1 MFEKMK
7 LWLTKPLHAA
17 IAAFIAGL
25 FIGLVILGWW
35 LWPVQWYDA
44 SPSDLRPDAQ
54 QDYVC
59 MMIDSYSVNQNGSL
73 AVRRY
78 AELGDDGPAL
88 VAGTTPANCPG
99 VSQEAI
105 SSFQAML
112 KVPPSSSGSTAPAAV
127 PTVGPGQTAAPAT
140 GQTPAPTKASLDSGS
155 KIQLFLPASGAAL
168 PGHARGG
175 GGSFLPLCT
184 QTAQRFRQ
192 LLQRE
197 ILPIGWRRR
206 MLRLRG
212 ISPSEEP
219 TAQFITTYM
228 IGDDLYDDSFSI
240 DAPSGEFLG
249 ECGVG
254 ISEALAPGEPKRVTA
269 FEVWLFD
276 KNDIQTV
283 TKMLMSKYAFNDP
296 AIRQRLL
303 PKGELLSLVAGQ
315 RVVLETASLRLEA
328 HVVDTNYTQG
338 TSPSE
343 AAFDRLTLELSV
355 WQKK

>member
-1 MFEKMK
+1 MLEKMK

-88 VAGTTPANCPG
+88 VAGTTPTNCPG

-105 SSFQAML
+105 SSFQAVLEGSAKL
-112 KVPPSSSGSTAPAAV
+112 KRIHRACRRFLPLALAKPLRRLPVRPQS
-127 PTVGPGQTAAPAT
+127 
-140 GQTPAPTKASLDSGS
+140 PTKATILQRIQD
-155 KIQLFLPASGAAL
+155 QLFVPAAGAAL
-168 PGHARGG
+168 PGDAWGG

-184 QTAQRFRQ
+184 ETAQGFRQ

-206 MLRLRG
+206 MLRLPEFPPARNQPPSS
-212 ISPSEEP
+212 SPP
-219 TAQFITTYM
+219 I
-228 IGDDLYDDSFSI
+228 
-240 DAPSGEFLG
+240 
-249 ECGVG
+249 
-254 ISEALAPGEPKRVTA
+254 
-269 FEVWLFD
+269 
-276 KNDIQTV
+276 
-283 TKMLMSKYAFNDP
+283 
-296 AIRQRLL
+296 
-303 PKGELLSLVAGQ
+303 
-315 RVVLETASLRLEA
+315 
-328 HVVDTNYTQG
+328 
-338 TSPSE
+338 
-343 AAFDRLTLELSV
+343 
-355 WQKK
+355 